1 MSWQEIEGHDKI
13 AENFAR
19 AFARGRLEGSYLF
32 LGPEGIGKKKFA
44 FALAKT
50 LLCQNLKVPSAGE
63 AFTLE
68 QFVPCCRCGS
78 CRRFGAAGQKALPA
92 GGKKKK
98 ASSAETVSDTAENPA
113 HPDFFFVCRPPDRST
128 IPMEL
133 LVGAKEERMRSGL
146 CYDLSRT
153 PFFNGRLVAV
163 VDDADF
169 FSQEGANALLKTL
182 EEPPANTLMILIG
195 TSAARQLPT
204 IRSRCR
210 MVRFSLDEEALGK
223 VLSRQGIALSADDL
237 KSVLVAGGSVNL
249 ARQIQGEG
257 LSAQRGK
264 LQESLKSWIFSPGGN
279 ASEAVD
285 LAAEVLADVEKAGKE
300 PVERRARLRLLL
312 TWALEFLR
320 DQVRKYHRCEG
331 TDISGAV
338 RLLED
343 ACDRTLQAL
352 EQIDRNALLPQI
364 IESWAFDIDRSI
376 HR

>member
-50 LLCQNLKVPSAGE
+50 LLCQNLKVPSPGE
-63 AFTLE
+63 AFPLE
-68 QFVPCCRCGS
+68 RFVPCGRCGS
-78 CRRFGAAGQKALPA
+78 CRLFDAAGQKELS
-92 GGKKKK
+92 GGSKKKK
-98 ASSAETVSDTAENPA
+98 PPAAQTSSEGARNPG

-146 CYDLSRT
+146 CHDLSRT

-163 VDDADF
+163 IDDADF

-223 VLSRQGIALSADDL
+223 VLSRQGIALSADDH

-257 LSAQRGK
+257 LSAERK
-264 LQESLKSWIFSPGGN
+264 DLQDSLKSWIFSPGQD
-279 ASEAVD
+279 AAEAVD
-285 LAAEVLADVEKAGKE
+285 LAAKVLAEVEKAGKE

-331 TDISGAV
+331 ADIGGAV
-338 RLLED
+338 RLIES

-364 IESWAFDIDRSI
+364 IESWAFGIDRMI